1 MYTNFLGLTLFQN
14 EQPEIII
21 KYKFA
26 NLLDGWVYDK
36 SYRFKIV
43 HHPSKGVIRLK
54 LWEAGIL
61 IADSGDILDN
71 GTGELHFIVLKTIS
85 GTLHFWGRWFHNFL
99 DPNGYFLS
107 KHKGSLNTCPLQNNI
122 ILTPGQIGLN

>member
-1 MYTNFLGLTLFQN
+1 MWVIKYTNFLGLTLFQN
-14 EQPEIII
+14 KQPEIII
-21 KYKFA
+21 KYTFA

-61 IADSGDILDN
+61 IADSGDILDD
-71 GTGELHFIVLKTIS
+71 GIGELHFIVLKTIPFIF
-85 GTLHFWGRWFHNFL
+85 GEDGFIIFWTQKVI
-99 DPNGYFLS
+99 Y
-107 KHKGSLNTCPLQNNI
+107 
-122 ILTPGQIGLN
+122 